1 MCHRFLDG
9 RGIIRDRTLQP
20 SELTI
25 AVGKFHRR
33 INRNIMSNSALL
45 FLSLVLFAKFLTMSK
60 YFYNQ
65 AENQQVLL

>member
-9 RGIIRDRTLQP
+9 RGIIRDGTLQP

-25 AVGKFHRR
+25 AIGINRR
-33 INRNIMSNSALL
+33 INRNIMSSSALL

-65 AENQQVLL
+65 AENQHVLL